1 MQQQKY
7 TQSFLKRGKGLEW
20 TFPQRKYINYT
31 IELQLEIN
39 RKEANIDKIRK

>member
-20 TFPQRKYINYT
+20 TFPQRKYINYQYAC
-31 IELQLEIN
+31 EKKVQHH
-39 RKEANIDKIRK
+39 